1 MSKEIIY
8 SYKEYEEKYSVLLD
22 NYFLEYKEVEE
33 IDFINS
39 EIENYDICLRIV
51 NLPIDQVFNRW
62 FRIETGTNL
71 KAFSIS
77 EKTFNFIFEDENEK
91 YYYKIYSDFRE
102 SSGEVEKK
110 VKQSRLSFAKIISLL
125 ETKKSGIGTNSQTV
139 MTTENI
145 LKWHGDKTHFIE
157 LIKALIENENIK
169 GNQKEIINKL
179 SNVFNIEIKHQDK
192 LINDLKLRNN
202 GSETLFLDKL
212 KKTLFDYI
220 TREKKK

>member
-125 ETKKSGIGTNSQTV
+125 ETKKSGIGTNSQMV

-202 GSETLFLDKL
+202 GSETLF
-212 KKTLFDYI
+212 
-220 TREKKK
+220 